1 MPVRVKLC
9 LTRPKKYRGN
19 IMEMS
24 KVSNGIVLNKNTT
37 SHLTKP
43 KGETM
48 LFKRLHKWIVKKT
61 SGINQF

>member
-1 MPVRVKLC
+1 
-9 LTRPKKYRGN
+9 
-19 IMEMS
+19 MEMS